1 MILAPPQ
8 SPDLQAQFQNAM
20 TGVLRRPGRSKR
32 KGQWVNSG
40 GEFNNLTEGEI
51 YGRLRARQ
59 GGNSGSGPGGGLRSG
74 GLSGESGIDWVKR
87 NGPSRSPSAREAVIA
102 ASRELPKKPDTTAT
116 TPPPTQGTT
125 STTQGTPDI
134 LTRPVGEK
142 APPPPAPVVEA
153 GPPASAAMPAP
164 VEPLRIT
171 NVNGNSENT
180 KGDTSKFVNGVDWS
194 GGTSQPPPAV
204 LQKPAPQAFVPD
216 AKTKLAQSMEDVKNM
231 QSKDRSDAVMAR
243 AKAAI
248 DLKTAPTDVNSP
260 EFQEWQKTDPDA
272 IANRDR
278 AAGARAS
285 LEGFVNRGDA
295 MKESAA
301 KNMETNAVGA
311 DRGFQEAL
319 VDKGMRFDPAASI
332 QTGKERAAGLRSSMT
347 HPLPP
352 PVLQKPASSP
362 IKAAGANQI
371 APIVADTSAL
381 GNGEAQKPN
390 PFAKKP
396 LDNRLTAGLASN
408 KRDKFSNKNPFV

>member
-20 TGVLRRPGRSKR
+20 SGVLRRPGRSKR

-40 GEFNNLTEGEI
+40 GEFNGLTEGEI

-74 GLSGESGIDWVKR
+74 GLGAPSGIDYVKR
-87 NGPSRSPSAREAVIA
+87 GMPSNSGVTPSAA
-102 ASRELPKKPDTTAT
+102 APATVKAAPSATAPVQSTTTTELPASLANPVGT
-116 TPPPTQGTT
+116 TPK
-125 STTQGTPDI
+125 TPA
-134 LTRPVGEK
+134 
-142 APPPPAPVVEA
+142 APPVEV
-153 GPPASAAMPAP
+153 GSPASAEQAPANSVTVFGSP
-164 VEPLRIT
+164 WGKSEP
-171 NVNGNSENT
+171 E
-180 KGDTSKFVNGVDWS
+180 KKPEKKAPD
-194 GGTSQPPPAV
+194 V

-278 AAGARAS
+278 EAGARAS
-285 LEGFVNRGDA
+285 LQGFVNRGDA
-295 MKESAA
+295 MKERAA

-347 HPLPP
+347 QPIPP
-352 PVLQKPASSP
+352 PVLQKPAASP
-362 IKAAGANQI
+362 IKTAGANQI
-371 APIVADTSAL
+371 QPIVPPTDAL
-381 GNGEAQKPN
+381 MNGEAPQKN